1 MNTNDNPAPDLAALH
16 EQPSAVQPVAAPAGG
31 VPAEAQTEH
40 PRPSAG
46 IDPQLYATRLAF
58 SVREAAEILGVSEK
72 SIRRLINRRLLK
84 SSRALRHLRIPKSE
98 LSRYL
103 ETTLV

>member
-1 MNTNDNPAPDLAALH
+1 MDAPTT
-16 EQPSAVQPVAAPAGG
+16 GG
-31 VPAEAQTEH
+31 LPAEAQTEH

-72 SIRRLINRRLLK
+72 TIRRLIDRRLIK
-84 SSRALRHLRIPKSE
+84 VSRGLRHLRIPKSE
-98 LSRYL
+98 LTRYL